1 MHVVLAGGGTA
12 GHIEPALSV
21 ADALRRADPDVGI
34 TALGTQRGLETR
46 LVPARG
52 YDLTLIPPV
61 PLPRRPTPDLL
72 TVPGRLRDAV
82 GACGRVLAATG
93 ADAVV
98 GFGGYVALPAYLAAR
113 RAGVPVVVHEANARP
128 GLANRIGAR
137 MTRYVGVA
145 TPDVRLPHARYVGI
159 PLRRSISTLDRAARR
174 AQARAFFGLEDDR
187 TTLLVFGGSQGA
199 RRLNQTMGEAAPAV
213 LATGAQVLHARGR
226 DQQVTLADGPTEG
239 SGDESGSA
247 VARYHVVEYVDRM
260 DLAYAAADMVISRAG
275 AMTCA
280 ELAAVGLPSVYV
292 PFPIGNGEQRFNAL
306 PTVRAG
312 GGLLV
317 DDADFTPEWVAAT
330 VPALLADP
338 DRLARMS
345 RAAESQGRRDADEQ
359 VVAMVGEAVAD
370 AEARR

>member
-46 LVPARG
+46 LVPERG

-61 PLPRRPTPDLL
+61 PLPRRPTADLL
-72 TVPGRLRDAV
+72 TFPGRLRDAV
-82 GACGRVLAATG
+82 RACADVLAATR
-93 ADAVV
+93 ADVVV
-98 GFGGYVALPAYLAAR
+98 GFGGYVALPAYVAAR
-113 RAGVPVVVHEANARP
+113 RAGLPLVVHEANARP

-159 PLRRSISTLDRAARR
+159 PLRRSISTLDRAERR
-174 AQARAFFGLEDDR
+174 AEARAFFGLDPDR

-199 RRLNQTMGEAAPAV
+199 RRLNQTMGEAAPSV

-226 DQQVTLADGPTEG
+226 DQQVTLAVATDRG
-239 SGDESGSA
+239 GDEPGS
-247 VARYHVVEYVDRM
+247 VAGRYHVVEYVDRM
-260 DLAYAAADMVISRAG
+260 DLAYAAADLVVSRAG

-317 DDADFTPEWVAAT
+317 DDADFTPQWVAAT
-330 VPALLADP
+330 IPALLADP

-359 VVAMVGEAVAD
+359 VVAMVEQAAAH
-370 AEARR
+370 AEVRW